1 MKSHYY
7 FVYIMVNRNN
17 KVMYLGMTNDLFR
30 RVQEHKNK
38 QLSGFTKNYHVDK
51 LVYYET
57 FQDVN
62 LAIAR
67 EKEIKKWRREKKDQ
81 LVERDNPNWNEL
93 RLT

>member
-17 KVMYLGMTNDLFR
+17 KVMYVGMTNDLYR
-30 RVQEHKNK
+30 RVQEHKTG
-38 QLSGFTKNYHVDK
+38 QRAGFTKNYHVDK

-67 EKEIKKWRREKKDQ
+67 EKEIKKWRREKKDK
-81 LVERDNPNWNEL
+81 LVEKNNPNWNEL